1 MSETQVTPV
10 VEGNFRPQPTDTLA
24 AIQARVAKAE
34 AINPPETR
42 DVIPE
47 PSAPPPAQL
56 QESAPVVGP
65 KAPETEKADPLQK
78 FRDKDGQVSEDKLL
92 KSNEHLEKG
101 IQEKQKLLEMPK
113 EERIALLSQR
123 NKELNKKFTQ
133 MSQEVAKD
141 KPVVPASPFAGVI
154 PDEMTP
160 EIKQELLARLEKG
173 EVIEVMAQVAK
184 AYGHMAA
191 DKTVNQR
198 MQKWEKVE
206 SEMAETASAKQIDS
220 LVDKGHTWILTE
232 GMGRFEAVFQEHPE
246 IRNLKDPF
254 RAAIGYMDDLPI
266 NGSASSHAQVKK
278 STPIL
283 GGSGAVPPPSSGPA
297 MSAET
302 EMQTLS
308 ANLRVAIQRGN
319 RAEMTKIQAQ
329 MDKLER
335 GY

>member
-1 MSETQVTPV
+1 MSDATVTPV
-10 VEGNFRPQPTDTLA
+10 VEGSFRPQPTDTLA
-24 AIQARVAKAE
+24 TIKARVEAAE
-34 AINPPETR
+34 AINPPDTR
-42 DVIPE
+42 EVIPE
-47 PSAPPPAQL
+47 PIAPPPNQV
-56 QESAPVVGP
+56 QESAPPSVE
-65 KAPETEKADPLQK
+65 ADKADSLQK

-101 IQEKQKLLEMPK
+101 IAEKEKLLAMSK
-113 EERIALLSQR
+113 DERVALLAQR

-133 MSQEVAKD
+133 AAMEVAKD
-141 KPVVPASPFAGVI
+141 KPQAVPSPFEGVI
-154 PDEMTP
+154 PDELTP
-160 EIKQELLARLEKG
+160 DIKKNLLERLEKG

-191 DKTVNQR
+191 DQKVSQR
-198 MQKWEKVE
+198 MQKWEKAE
-206 SEMAETASAKQIDS
+206 SEMAEKESGKQIDS

-266 NGSASSHAQVKK
+266 NGSASSAAHGRK

-283 GGSGAVPPPSSGPA
+283 GANGAVPPPSSGP
-297 MSAET
+297 SSSPEL
-302 EMQTLS
+302 EMQALS
-308 ANLRVAIQRGN
+308 ASLRIALQRGN
-319 RAEMTKIQAQ
+319 RAEMSKIQAQ